1 MDLVEYRS
9 KRYGTGL
16 RRFEASDFEPRRFR
30 TVVRTL
36 LLAVAMVMLAGASA
50 LALYRQGPAQP
61 DTSAITPA
69 TVDLGRAIYHG
80 KGTCFACH
88 GQKLEGSQIAPTLMP
103 HTWKDAKNGEFAAIY
118 HVTTDGVPSTLMV
131 AYSGGIS
138 AAEAL
143 AVASYVWSVG
153 KGKAKP

>member
-1 MDLVEYRS
+1 MDLVECRS
-9 KRYGTGL
+9 KRYGSVL
-16 RRFEASDFEPRRFR
+16 RRFEAGDFEPRGFR
-30 TVVRTL
+30 KAVRTL
-36 LLAVAMVMLAGASA
+36 LLAVAMVMFAGATA
-50 LALYRQGPAQP
+50 LALHRQGPAQP

-69 TVDLGRAIYHG
+69 TVDLGRAIFHG

-88 GQKLEGSQIAPTLMP
+88 GQKLEGTQIAPTLLT
-103 HTWKDAKNGEFAAIY
+103 HAWRDAKNGEFAAIY
-118 HVTTDGVPSTLMV
+118 RVATHGVPSTLMV
-131 AYSGGIS
+131 AYPGGIS

>member
-1 MDLVEYRS
+1 MDLVECRS
-9 KRYGTGL
+9 KRHGNGL
-16 RRFEASDFEPRRFR
+16 RRLEVGDSEPRGFQKA
-30 TVVRTL
+30 VRTL
-36 LLAVAMVMLAGASA
+36 LLAVAMVMFAGASA
-50 LALYRQGPAQP
+50 LALHRQGPVQP

-69 TVDLGRAIYHG
+69 TVDLGRAIFHG

-103 HTWKDAKNGEFAAIY
+103 HAWRDAKNGEFAAIY
-118 HVTTDGVPSTLMV
+118 HVATHGVPSTLMV
-131 AYSGGIS
+131 AYPGGIS

-153 KGKAKP
+153 KGKVKP

>member
-1 MDLVEYRS
+1 
-9 KRYGTGL
+9 
-16 RRFEASDFEPRRFR
+16 
-30 TVVRTL
+30 L
-36 LLAVAMVMLAGASA
+36 LLVVAMVMFAAASA
-50 LALYRQGPAQP
+50 LALHRQGPAQP
-61 DTSAITPA
+61 DTSAITTA
-69 TVDLGRAIYHG
+69 TVDLGRAIFHG

-103 HTWKDAKNGEFAAIY
+103 HAWRDAKNGQFAEIY
-118 HVTTDGVPSTLMV
+118 RVATHGVPSTLMV
-131 AYSGGIS
+131 AYPGGIS